1 MGEDMVR
8 KLQRKC
14 RIKWRVLREKPR
26 FVLGYVMDALF
37 TWVLGLTIAIVGLVL
52 FPALAPSGAVSG
64 VKLPPLSE
72 MVNVD
77 RAVQFVSNII
87 EKMRQFSWNGFWR
100 FVREDVPGDLKR
112 LFVGLCELVKRWREL
127 LEQFAALLL
136 APRKILERMHAFWE
150 RHKVKIKAVATKA
163 LGVAISFLL
172 FRLLMYVGPYLNF
185 PILTIWGVNALFFVL
200 QWCIA
205 LISPPIARQLRTKLG
220 EAWMT
225 KKKRKLHAAGETVI
239 ANVRDAMDS
248 NRKVAEGGYEY
259 DTGGKEYE
267 KEGQDF
273 GGGSGAVGRTASANG
288 GGGQA
293 ADG

>member
-26 FVLGYVMDALF
+26 FVLGYVLDALF
-37 TWVLGLTIAIVGLVL
+37 TWVLGLTIAILGLVL

-77 RAVQFVSNII
+77 KAGQVVSELI
-87 EKMRQFSWNGFWR
+87 EKMRQFSWSGFMR
-100 FVREDVPGDLKR
+100 FLKEDVPGDLKR

-136 APRKILERMHAFWE
+136 APQKILERMHAFWE

-172 FRLLMYVGPYLNF
+172 FRLLMYVGPYLDF
-185 PILTIWGVNALFFVL
+185 PILTIWGVNAGFFVL

-205 LISPPIARQLRTKLG
+205 LISPSIARNLRMKLG
-220 EAWMT
+220 EVWMA

-239 ANVRDAMDS
+239 ANVRDAMES
-248 NRKVAEGGYEY
+248 NRKAAEDGYEY
-259 DTGGKEYE
+259 DVGGTDNE
-267 KEGQDF
+267 KEGQDS
-273 GGGSGAVGRTASANG
+273 GGGLGAVSGASSANG
-288 GGGQA
+288 GGG
-293 ADG
+293 